1 MAGATLTNEGTGM
14 GDIPRAA
21 AIRGTTMRW
30 AWTDGP
36 TKGKVHEHV
45 FHDDGTVEWRD
56 AGAPAKD
63 APKPAAGAK
72 PSTGPERVPYA
83 AFEVAPKIF
92 AVSYLAT
99 SGFTLTVVLDFVT
112 KAVVGIA
119 SSAKDWFPVRGTFE
133 VVA

>member
-1 MAGATLTNEGTGM
+1 MN
-14 GDIPRAA
+14 DIPRAS

-30 AWTDGP
+30 TWTDGP

-56 AGAPAKD
+56 GNAPAKTP
-63 APKPAAGAK
+63 PKPAADAK
-72 PSTGPERVPYA
+72 APAQPERVPYA
-83 AFEVAPKIF
+83 AFEVTPKIF

-99 SGFTLTVVLDFVT
+99 SGFTLTVVLDFAT
-112 KAVVGIA
+112 KAIVGIA
-119 SSAKDWFPVRGTFE
+119 SGAKEWFPVRGTFE